1 MRMPQNTRICDL
13 RFRPS
18 GRLSHNNTICMCFP
32 FDPLSREFSNRCV
45 FDENAA
51 HYSVVGRPKRI
62 EMFAISNE
70 NALVWTGPK
79 PIALL
84 LFLVTGAVR

>member
-1 MRMPQNTRICDL
+1 M

-18 GRLSHNNTICMCFP
+18 GRLSHNNTIRVRFP

-45 FDENAA
+45 FDENAQPI
-51 HYSVVGRPKRI
+51 SVVPMPKRI
-62 EMFAISNE
+62 EMYAISNE
-70 NALVWTGPK
+70 NALVWTEPK

-84 LFLVTGAVR
+84 LFLVAGAVRTKVFTKI